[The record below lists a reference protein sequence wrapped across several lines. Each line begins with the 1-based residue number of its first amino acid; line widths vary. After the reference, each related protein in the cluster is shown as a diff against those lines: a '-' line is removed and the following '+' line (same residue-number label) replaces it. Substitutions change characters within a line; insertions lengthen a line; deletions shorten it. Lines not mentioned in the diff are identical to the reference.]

1 MEREGAPK
9 ADLDVSFTGSPSRSD
24 CLSSLTV
31 QETKG
36 DESINIKNSVKCLTL
51 TGMNAGQKIQAFV

>member
-9 ADLDVSFTGSPSRSD
+9 ADLDVRFTGSPSRSD

-36 DESINIKNSVKCLTL
+36 DEPINIKSSVKHLRLMGT
-51 TGMNAGQKIQAFV
+51 NAGQKSQAFV